1 MAQKTRKRKVP
12 RYTADFITALSPTD
26 CRARLERD
34 PYDMPRG
41 LGGPLAPMVQTAHLG
56 DDDGFTVERSFP
68 GALVP
73 IRFTGELNR
82 NESGGGTW
90 VHGAVTH
97 DPANQ
102 IMLEGLGVFVT
113 FFLLSTLMFFRLR
126 ADAFLITAPLAG
138 LALAVLTLRWRALQR
153 AAEDL
158 PRWLRRKLYLTQEQ
172 ERVRRS

>member
-1 MAQKTRKRKVP
+1 MAQKPKKRKVP
-12 RYTADFITALSPTD
+12 RYTADFITALSPVD

-41 LGGPLAPMVQTAHLG
+41 LGGALAPMTQTTHLIG
-56 DDDGFTVERSFP
+56 DDSFTVERSFP
-68 GALVP
+68 GAVNP
-73 IRFTGELNR
+73 IRFNGQLNP
-82 NESGGGTW
+82 NEAGGGTW

-113 FFLLSTLMFFRLR
+113 FFLLSTLLFFRLG
-126 ADAFLITAPLAG
+126 ADTFVVTVPLVG
-138 LALAVLTLRWRALQR
+138 LLLAMLSVRWRALQR

-158 PRWLRRKLYLTQEQ
+158 PRWLRRKLYLTEEQ
-172 ERVRRS
+172 ERVRHS